1 MTVTVQLIVPTLNAG
16 ELWPTFIEA
25 VKSQIGLEFKVLVI
39 DSGSSDHTVQLTQE
53 ARWDLIQ
60 IQKSEFNHGRTRQ
73 LGIDSLNPEIELVI
87 FMTQDAIFASTSS
100 LKLLLEPFK
109 DLQIA
114 AVYGRQLPHRNATW
128 YAASQR
134 RINYP
139 DQSTCKSYE
148 DRHHFG
154 IKTAFFSNSF
164 GAYRVNTLKS
174 IGGFPSDVPLGED
187 MYICAK
193 MLTAGFKIQYTANA
207 EVFHSHNLSF
217 IEEFKRYY
225 MTGLFHKREKWL
237 IDNFNITL
245 SEGLNTIKLQWTDS
259 YTLTLKGQIFIRFE
273 ILTRSLLKIIAYK
286 MGRFVH
292 LNTQSSR
299 FRFWINS

>member
-25 VKSQIGLEFKVLVI
+25 VKSQIGLDFKVLVI

-53 ARWDLIQ
+53 AGWDLIQ

-73 LGIDSLNPEIELVI
+73 LGIDSLDPEIELVI
-87 FMTQDAIFASTSS
+87 FMTQDAILANTSS

-114 AVYGRQLPHRNATW
+114 GVYGRQLPHHNATW

-134 RINYP
+134 KINYP
-139 DQSTCKSYE
+139 EQSTCKSYE
-148 DRHHFG
+148 ERQLLG

-174 IGGFPSDVPLGED
+174 IGGFPTDVPLGED
-187 MYICAK
+187 MYVCAK
-193 MLTAGFKIQYTANA
+193 MLIAGFKIQYAAKA
-207 EVFHSHNLSF
+207 EVFHSHNLSL

-225 MTGLFHKREKWL
+225 KTGLFHKRENLL
-237 IDNFNITL
+237 IVKFNSPL
-245 SEGLNTIKLQWTDS
+245 REGLNTVKLQWTDS
-259 YTLTLKGQIFIRFE
+259 DSLSIRGQISIRFE
-273 ILTRSLLKIIAYK
+273 ILARSLLKIIAYK
-286 MGRFVH
+286 MGRLIN
-292 LNTQSSR
+292 LNT
-299 FRFWINS
+299 